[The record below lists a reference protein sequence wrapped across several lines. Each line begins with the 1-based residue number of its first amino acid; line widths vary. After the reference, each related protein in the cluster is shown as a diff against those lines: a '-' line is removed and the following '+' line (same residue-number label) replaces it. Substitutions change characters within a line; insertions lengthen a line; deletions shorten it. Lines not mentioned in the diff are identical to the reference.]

1 VRVYFKDE
9 LFDGQLLRALTAVYY
24 GGAEVGECLS
34 TAQRIAEGNAESWYQ
49 AWQQTADRVYAAAEA
64 SLARGYLV
72 SAREAFLRAA
82 TYYRTAYLFLIG
94 APVDP
99 RLVQAYDRQTD
110 AFQRAGTLFS
120 PPFEPISIAYGQ
132 ATLPGYFFRVDDSSR
147 PRPTLILTGGYD
159 STAEEL
165 YTYSAAAALRRGY
178 NCLSFDGPG
187 QGAALI
193 KQGLVFRP
201 DWENVIRP
209 VVDHLL
215 ARPEVDPQRIVLMG
229 ASFGG
234 YLAPRAASGEHR
246 LAACIADPGEFDL
259 FRAIQDRL
267 PAFLARQLPKGN
279 RLALEAVKVILNR
292 VVRQPTRGW
301 SMRRGMWVH
310 GVSTPLDYVRL
321 SQAYTLRGYAE
332 QIRCPTLVCYA
343 DHDEVAAYARQ
354 LFDALTGPKDF
365 IAFTQAEGAGEHCES
380 GNRALFHQRVFDW
393 LDQLGMAPATDRPPH
408 PEPS

>member
-1 VRVYFKDE
+1 MRVYFKNE

-34 TAQRIAEGNAESWYQ
+34 TAQRIAEGDAESWHRE
-49 AWQQTADRVYAAAEA
+49 WRQTADRVYAAAEE
-64 SLARGYLV
+64 SLAKGHLV

-82 TYYRTAYLFLIG
+82 TYYRTAYLLLIG
-94 APVDP
+94 TPVDP
-99 RLVQAYDRQTD
+99 RLVQAFDRQVD
-110 AFQRAGTLFS
+110 AFRRAGTLFS
-120 PPFEPISIAYGQ
+120 PPLESISIAYGQ
-132 ATLPGYFFRVDDSSR
+132 TTLPGYFFRVNDSSQ

-178 NCLSFDGPG
+178 NCLCFDGPG
-187 QGAALI
+187 QGATLI

-201 DWENVIRP
+201 DWENVIAP
-209 VVDHLL
+209 VVDYLL
-215 ARPEVDPQRIVLMG
+215 TRPDVDPQRIVLMG
-229 ASFGG
+229 ASLGG

-246 LAACIADPGEFDL
+246 LAACVGDPGEFDL

-279 RLALEAVKVILNR
+279 RLALEALKVILNR
-292 VVRQPTRGW
+292 VVQHPTRGW

-310 GVSTPLDYVRL
+310 GVPTPLDYVRL
-321 SQAYTLRGYAE
+321 SQAYTLRGFAE

-354 LFDALTGPKDF
+354 LFDALTCPKQF
-365 IAFTQAEGAGEHCES
+365 ITFTQAEGAGEHCES
-380 GNRALFHQRVFDW
+380 GNRALFHQRAFDW
-393 LDQLGMAPATDRPPH
+393 LAQVLARPSQPKQGPA
-408 PEPS
+408 SA